1 MMHYLLSLRLL
12 LSPLSS
18 PIALTEPLKLST
30 GLELEALY
38 VEPSDQFCL
47 SVEHF
52 AMVKSDLDNTAKAWM
67 RRLESQQAI
76 CRDHLNEA
84 FKAHRQVHE
93 GYVAERDKLKRELV
107 MVEAERKDLKKE
119 VWWLRVG
126 GSVVLVLGAVTITSL
141 MIAR

>member
-1 MMHYLLSLRLL
+1 
-12 LSPLSS
+12 
-18 PIALTEPLKLST
+18 
-30 GLELEALY
+30 
-38 VEPSDQFCL
+38 
-47 SVEHF
+47 
-52 AMVKSDLDNTAKAWM
+52 MVKNDLDNTAKAWM

-76 CRDHLNEA
+76 CRDHLNEV

-93 GYVAERDKLKRELV
+93 GYVAERHNLKRELV

-141 MIAR
+141 LIAR

>member
-76 CRDHLNEA
+76 CRDHLNEV

-93 GYVAERDKLKRELV
+93 GYVAERHNLKRELV

-141 MIAR
+141 LIAR